1 MSMYNDIVLEHF
13 QNPRNLDEMKNPSA
27 IGMGA
32 SQVCGDIMTLY
43 LKTDGDKIS
52 DASFKIMGC
61 GAAIASGSILT
72 GLLKGKTL
80 AEARAVTPAALLK
93 ALGGLPNIKLHC
105 PDLAVEALKL
115 ALKDYDAKVTASK

>member
-1 MSMYNDIVLEHF
+1 MYNDIVLDHF
-13 QNPRNLDEMKNPSA
+13 QNPRNLVEMKNPSA
-27 IGMGA
+27 VGMGA

-43 LKTDGDKIS
+43 LKVDHDKIS

-61 GAAIASGSILT
+61 GAAIASGSVLT

-80 AEARAVTPAALLK
+80 DEARALTPAVLLK

-105 PDLAVEALKL
+105 PDLAVEALRR
-115 ALKDYDAKVTASK
+115 AFKDLDSKVTASK